1 MKIICSKDILSKAVS
16 TVLKAIPGKTT
27 MPILECILINAE
39 GNKIKLT
46 ATDTELGIETTIEGN
61 ITQPGRIAI
70 EAKIFSEIIRRLPD
84 NDIIITTDE
93 NSNMTIECEKAVFN
107 IAGYDG
113 YDFQALPSFEHK
125 SYISLSQM
133 TLKDIIRQTIFSI
146 SENENNRLMS
156 GELMEI
162 KNGILRL
169 VSLDGHRIS
178 IRRVE
183 LKDKYDDTKVIVPG
197 KTLSEIAKILTGGVD
212 DEVLIYFGTNHILF
226 AFEDTLVV
234 SRLIDGEYFK
244 IDNMLNND
252 YSTKLSVNKRDFL
265 NCIDRS
271 TLLVKE
277 SDKKPLIFTVE
288 DSNLQLSMRSSIGS
302 LCEDLG
308 VVKEGNDIKIGFNPR
323 FLLDALRVIDDEN
336 VDIYMMNPKAPC
348 FIKDKEETYIYLI
361 LPVNFAQA

>member
-1 MKIICSKDILSKAVS
+1 
-16 TVLKAIPGKTT
+16 
-27 MPILECILINAE
+27 
-39 GNKIKLT
+39 
-46 ATDTELGIETTIEGN
+46 
-61 ITQPGRIAI
+61 
-70 EAKIFSEIIRRLPD
+70 
-84 NDIIITTDE
+84 
-93 NSNMTIECEKAVFN
+93 
-107 IAGYDG
+107 
-113 YDFQALPSFEHK
+113 
-125 SYISLSQM
+125 
-133 TLKDIIRQTIFSI
+133 
-146 SENENNRLMS
+146 
-156 GELMEI
+156 MEI

-308 VVKEGNDIKIGFNPR
+308 VSKEGNDIKIGFNPR

>member
-1 MKIICSKDILSKAVS
+1 M
-16 TVLKAIPGKTT
+16 
-27 MPILECILINAE
+27 
-39 GNKIKLT
+39 
-46 ATDTELGIETTIEGN
+46 
-61 ITQPGRIAI
+61 
-70 EAKIFSEIIRRLPD
+70 
-84 NDIIITTDE
+84 
-93 NSNMTIECEKAVFN
+93 
-107 IAGYDG
+107 
-113 YDFQALPSFEHK
+113 
-125 SYISLSQM
+125 
-133 TLKDIIRQTIFSI
+133 
-146 SENENNRLMS
+146 
-156 GELMEI
+156 
-162 KNGILRL
+162 
-169 VSLDGHRIS
+169 
-178 IRRVE
+178 
-183 LKDKYDDTKVIVPG
+183 IVPG

-308 VVKEGNDIKIGFNPR
+308 VAKEGNDIKIGFNPR